1 MANKAMY
8 LCFLINEKGTAL
20 FCVSS
25 GGTFT
30 VFLNLNHLAA
40 VIQITLLCFSCW
52 RGGVGAAHE
61 P

>member
-1 MANKAMY
+1 MY
-8 LCFLINEKGTAL
+8 YCFLINEKGTTL
-20 FCVSS
+20 FCVSA

-30 VFLNLNHLAA
+30 VFLYLNHLAA
-40 VIQITLLCFSCW
+40 VIQIMLLCFSCW